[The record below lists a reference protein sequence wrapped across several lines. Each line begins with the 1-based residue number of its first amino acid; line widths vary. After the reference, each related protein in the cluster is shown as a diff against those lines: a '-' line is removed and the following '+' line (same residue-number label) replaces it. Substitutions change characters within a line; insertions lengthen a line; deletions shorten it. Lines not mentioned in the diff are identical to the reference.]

1 MESQKIINLLDSNDN
16 KSQKFAT
23 KRWYIINDRNTGN
36 NAYGNGEDST
46 AIKFETKVI
55 KPNLCDY
62 SVAYI
67 LVTGNNQ
74 NKPANSAVA
83 FKNCAPFRTCDV
95 TINDEHVEKAEDLD
109 IVIPVYNLLEYS
121 DNDQNL
127 TGSLYQFKRDEP
139 PDDNANVGNATTS
152 LVYKSKLIK
161 GTDDNN
167 VNNVKLV
174 VPLKY
179 GSNFFRS
186 LEMQLVNCK
195 IDLELTWHKDCMISS
210 AEDAANHVVSVMIT
224 DTKLY
229 VPVVTLSTKDNT
241 NLTKQLNEGFKRAI
255 YWNQY
260 VSKPLPE
267 TPHKKT
273 GITRFALD
281 AAFQGVNRLFVLA
294 FEDTH
299 VNDPAIDGNNPAP
312 QNLAANRVIRNS
324 YRKYFVSRVD
334 ITSFN
339 VLIDGRN
346 FYDQPINDSIRKY
359 DEIRKIVTGKGDNYV
374 TGCLLD
380 YEYFKKN
387 YQLIAVDLSKQREL
401 DADPQAIQQIE
412 FIGMLKTR
420 SNVFM
425 ILEKSKATISEFYKG
440 TAKVMET
447 N

>member
-16 KSQKFAT
+16 ESQKFGT
-23 KRWYIINDRNTGN
+23 KRWYIINDQNTGN

-46 AIKFETKVI
+46 TIKFETKVI

-62 SVAYI
+62 SDAYI
-67 LVTGNNQ
+67 LVTGNIQ
-74 NKPANSAVA
+74 NKPENSIVA

-95 TINDEHVEKAEDLD
+95 TINDEHTEKADLD
-109 IVIPVYNLLEYS
+109 IVMPMYNLLEYS
-121 DNDQNL
+121 DNYQNS

-139 PDDNANVGNATTS
+139 ADNNANVGNNARS

-161 GTDDNN
+161 GTDNIGA
-167 VNNVKLV
+167 NNVKLV

-179 GSNFFRS
+179 VSNFFRS
-186 LEMQLVNCK
+186 LELPLVNCK
-195 IDLELTWHKDCMISS
+195 IDLELTWHKDCIISN
-210 AEDAANHVVSVMIT
+210 ADAAAGQVVSFMIT

-229 VPVVTLSTKDNT
+229 VPIVTLSTKDNT
-241 NLTKQLNEGFKRAI
+241 NLTKQLNEGFKRTI

-260 VSKPLPE
+260 MSKPFPE
-267 TPHKKT
+267 VPHKKT

-294 FEDTH
+294 FEDTRA
-299 VNDPAIDGNNPAP
+299 NDPAIDANNHAP

-324 YRKYFVSRVD
+324 YRKYFVPRVE
-334 ITSFN
+334 ITSYN

-359 DEIRKIVTGKGDNYV
+359 DEIRKIATGKGDNYA

-380 YEYFKKN
+380 YDYFKKN

-401 DADPQAIQQIE
+401 DADPRAIQQIE

-420 SNVFM
+420 SNVFT
-425 ILEKSKATISEFYKG
+425 ILEKSKETLLEFYKG
-440 TAKVMET
+440 TAKVM
-447 N
+447 